1 MESLYDMIVTT
12 SLFITVVILLRAAV
26 RNKISMRLQYALWL
40 FVAVKLLVFPVPRV
54 ESALS
59 LQQLSVAQVLPQDG
73 QQNDRSGFNMK
84 NDRSVQP
91 YSGESNHGE
100 AASAGNAKTETVTR
114 ADSTDHIYQICT
126 VAAAAGSVLLFLCF
140 LAENIR
146 FAVYLRR
153 RRIPLEQ
160 DFPLPVFLVEG
171 LPSPCMYGRAVY
183 LAPEMAEDE
192 TRRLHMLTHEYCHYR
207 QGDLFWSFVRCI
219 CVICYWW
226 NPLVWVGA
234 YLSRQDCEL
243 ACDEAALKRLGD
255 EERILYGRTLIGLV
269 PVKTKAKDYF
279 LTATTMTGGGKNM
292 RKRITKIAHKSK
304 TAVSVCVITVLLAG
318 LGFVSVSTVKPAEKQ
333 TVSHTAEA
341 DRNALGEQS
350 SPDLQ
355 GEKSS
360 QQEEEARRQEE
371 EERRQEEEA
380 RQQAEEARRQA
391 EEVHQQ
397 EGTAVTDLDEA
408 VGMALL
414 SSDAD
419 KYATQECVAEGHI
432 LLETEQEGTKT
443 TVYALTMY
451 GEYGFENGAFIK
463 GGGTGL
469 IPAVMTFS
477 YDEKNGYVLEDC
489 QYPMDGSYYVS
500 SIQELFPEKYWDRCI
515 VQRDDD
521 IEELTRQE
529 RIYARDYL
537 NRLGRTA
544 KIGNYA
550 DIGHPLLTDVGV
562 SVDVS
567 NHLGELEMLYGYP
580 YWIGNLEKLEDGVR
594 YVYEMSLDQK
604 AGEII
609 YTKRVYDTKEVV
621 EQIRID
627 MNTGEEIQ

>member
-126 VAAAAGSVLLFLCF
+126 GVAAAGSVFLFVCF

-146 FAVYLRR
+146 LAVYLRR
-153 RRIPLEQ
+153 RRRPLKQ
-160 DFPLPVFLVEG
+160 DFSLPVFLVEG

-243 ACDEAALKRLGD
+243 ACDEAALKRLG
-255 EERILYGRTLIGLV
+255 ETERISYGRTLLELV
-269 PVKTKAKDYF
+269 PVKARAGDYF
-279 LTATTMTGGGKNM
+279 SAATTMTGGGKNM
-292 RKRITKIAHKSK
+292 KKRITKIAHKSK

-371 EERRQEEEA
+371 EERRQEEGA
-380 RQQAEEARRQA
+380 RQQAEEA
-391 EEVHQQ
+391 HQQ
-397 EGTAVTDLDEA
+397 EETAVTDLDEA
-408 VGMALL
+408 VGMAVL
-414 SSDAD
+414 SSNAD
-419 KYATQECVAEGHI
+419 SYASQECVAEGHI

-443 TVYALTMY
+443 TAYALTMY

-463 GGGTGL
+463 GSGTGL

-515 VQRDDD
+515 VHRDDD

-544 KIGNYA
+544 KIGDYA

-567 NHLGELEMLYGYP
+567 NHLWELEMLYGYP

-609 YTKRVYDTKEVV
+609 YTKSVYDTKEVV

-627 MNTGEEIQ
+627 MNTGEEI

>member
-1 MESLYDMIVTT
+1 MERLYDMIFTT
-12 SLFITVVILLRAAV
+12 SLFITVVILLRAVV

-40 FVAVKLLVFPVPRV
+40 LVAVKLLVFPVPRL
-54 ESALS
+54 ESVLS
-59 LQQLSVAQVLPQDG
+59 LQQFSAAETVPPDG

-84 NDRSVQP
+84 NDSSVQP

-100 AASAGNAKTETVTR
+100 AVSAGNAKTETITR
-114 ADSTDHIYQICT
+114 ADSMDHIYHICT
-126 VAAAAGSVLLFLCF
+126 VAAAAGSVFLFLCF

-153 RRIPLEQ
+153 RRIPMKQ

-171 LPSPCMYGRAVY
+171 LPSPCMFGRAVY

-192 TRRLHMLTHEYCHYR
+192 KKRLHMLTHEYCHYR
-207 QGDLFWSFVRCI
+207 QGDLFWSFLRCL

-226 NPLVWVGA
+226 NPLVWIGA
-234 YLSRQDCEL
+234 YLSKQDCEL

-255 EERILYGRTLIGLV
+255 TERISYGRTLLGLV
-269 PVKTKAKDYF
+269 PVKTKAGDYF
-279 LTATTMTGGGKNM
+279 LAATTMTGGGKNM
-292 RKRITKIAHKSK
+292 KKRITKIAHKSK
-304 TAVSVCVITVLLAG
+304 AAVSVCVITVLLAG
-318 LGFVSVSTVKPAEKQ
+318 LGFVSVSTAKPAEKQ
-333 TVSHTAEA
+333 TVPNTAEA
-341 DRNALGEQS
+341 DRNTLGEQG

-360 QQEEEARRQEE
+360 QSEEEARRQEE
-371 EERRQEEEA
+371 GA
-380 RQQAEEARRQA
+380 RQQAEEA
-391 EEVHQQ
+391 HQQ
-397 EGTAVTDLDEA
+397 EETAVTDLDEA
-408 VGMALL
+408 VGMAVL
-414 SSDAD
+414 STNAD

-443 TVYALTMY
+443 TAYALTMY

-463 GGGTGL
+463 GSGSGL

-500 SIQELFPEKYWDRCI
+500 SIQELFPEKYSDRCI
-515 VQRDDD
+515 VHRDDD

-529 RIYARDYL
+529 RIYAGDYL

-544 KIGNYA
+544 KIGDYA
-550 DIGHPLLTDVGV
+550 DAGHLLLTDAGV
-562 SVDVS
+562 SVEVS
-567 NHLGELEMLYGYP
+567 NHLAELEKDLLYGYP
-580 YWIGNLEKLEDGVR
+580 YWIGNLERLEDGVR
-594 YVYEMSLDQK
+594 YVYEMSLDKK

-609 YTKRVYDTKEVV
+609 YTKSVYDTKEVV

>member
-59 LQQLSVAQVLPQDG
+59 LQQLSVVETMPQNG
-73 QQNDRSGFNMK
+73 QQNATSAIGTQK
-84 NDRSVQP
+84 KSSVQP
-91 YSGESNHGE
+91 SLGEQKNGKNVTLE
-100 AASAGNAKTETVTR
+100 KEKMETTAR
-114 ADSTDHIYQICT
+114 ADRMDDRYHICT
-126 VAAAAGSVLLFLCF
+126 GVAAAGSVFLFVCF

-146 FAVYLRR
+146 LAVYLRR
-153 RRIPLEQ
+153 RRRPLKQ
-160 DFPLPVFLVEG
+160 DFSLPVFLVEG

-243 ACDEAALKRLGD
+243 ACDEAALKRLG
-255 EERILYGRTLIGLV
+255 ETERISYGRTLLELV
-269 PVKTKAKDYF
+269 PVKARAGDYF
-279 LTATTMTGGGKNM
+279 SAATTMTGGGKNM
-292 RKRITKIAHKSK
+292 KKRITKIAHKSK

-371 EERRQEEEA
+371 EERRQEEGA
-380 RQQAEEARRQA
+380 RQQAEEA
-391 EEVHQQ
+391 HQQ
-397 EGTAVTDLDEA
+397 EETAVTDLDEA
-408 VGMALL
+408 VGMAVL
-414 SSDAD
+414 SSNAD
-419 KYATQECVAEGHI
+419 SYASQECVAEGHI

-443 TVYALTMY
+443 TAYALTMY

-463 GGGTGL
+463 GSGTGL

-515 VQRDDD
+515 VHRDDD

-544 KIGNYA
+544 KIGDYA

-567 NHLGELEMLYGYP
+567 NHLWELEMLYGYP

-609 YTKRVYDTKEVV
+609 YTKSVYDTKEVV

-627 MNTGEEIQ
+627 MNTGEEI